1 MQIELSPTQTTI
13 LNTACLREGRLIFPV
28 VAKLKGGAVGNVLRS
43 LLAKGLIEEI
53 PATDDM
59 TVWRHSDSE
68 TPVTLRATAASC
80 EALGLVCGAA
90 GKCASETQPAPLP
103 AAATNTPATPAD
115 IAPGARKGTKQQA
128 VIAMLK
134 RPEGASIAEIM
145 EATNWQAHSTRGF
158 IAGAVKKKLGLTVTS
173 EKHETRGRTYRLCG
187 APHNL

>member
-13 LNTACLREGRLIFPV
+13 LNTACLREDRLIFPV
-28 VAKLKGGAVGNVLRS
+28 VAKLKGGAVGNMLRS

-80 EALGLVCGAA
+80 EALGLVCGTA
-90 GKCASETQPAPLP
+90 GKCASETEPAPLST
-103 AAATNTPATPAD
+103 AATNTPATSAD
-115 IAPGARKGTKQQA
+115 IASRPRKARDGTKQQA

-145 EATNWQAHSTRGF
+145 EATDWQAHSTRGF

-173 EKHETRGRTYRLCG
+173 EKHETRGRVYKIQE
-187 APHNL
+187 